1 MLLHQEENLRFIN
14 LENAEEF
21 SRRKTL
27 IILEEGRG
35 AMRSKKKEE
44 NYWIHTLITLIHQN
58 ASLFD
63 TALGMTNT

>member
-35 AMRSKKKEE
+35 AMRSKKKGKLL
-44 NYWIHTLITLIHQN
+44 YSHH
-58 ASLFD
+58 D
-63 TALGMTNT
+63 NTDSFKCIPD